1 MASQI
6 LKIVAVNQNDLASV
20 VGSKDAKFT
29 RITLRHRL
37 ADEIGEMIEEDTGEA
52 LADILDEIVAGRLD
66 RDHAFEYR
74 RALELVA
81 TIVGKPG
88 RGAIEFPGR
97 GWQDLGPAWKQW
109 GAPTVAKVWGGGWSR
124 NPDSPWPWKRGSQVD
139 WPVAYVIPRAH
150 VPKVE
155 AELASITIAR
165 VVKRGVP
172 AGIARFSDEEHWPIT
187 EIARVI
193 APAARKA
200 GVHRATVYR
209 WMTNPEFSAAM
220 RVVEME
226 IVTTL
231 PVSGSRV
238 SRNASDNAIR
248 E

>member
-193 APAARKA
+193 APAARKLA
-200 GVHRATVYR
+200 RWLHGVR
-209 WMTNPEFSAAM
+209 
-220 RVVEME
+220 
-226 IVTTL
+226 
-231 PVSGSRV
+231 
-238 SRNASDNAIR
+238 SDVLVWHDGQH
-248 E
+248 